1 MLIPAILVRM
11 SNRTYLLL
19 LLIALVASR
28 LVHAAF
34 LWADDTLPLASA
46 QQVWRSAT
54 LYRDV
59 WFDKP
64 PLVSWIYLL
73 WGAQAGWPLR
83 LAGALYAFTAAW
95 LAFLAARHRWG
106 NAEGRWAASLV
117 AFFLIFGIPSAVLP
131 LASDSL
137 LLVPHLAAILFAWR
151 GQPLLSGAAAGAGL
165 LASSKAL
172 LILAICLLWQT
183 RSALPVIAGF
193 AIPNITAILWMS
205 LQGSLADFWR
215 QAWEWGRIYAA
226 NTFVDNPLREA
237 LTRTANWLGFHSAA
251 AIAAFPGLA
260 REKPGD
266 RTRWIVWFALAVLG
280 VAAGLR
286 FFPRYYF
293 LLLPPLVLAAS
304 RGCVILTRSRAGLA
318 LLLILLA
325 IPAVRFAPR
334 YFTLAA
340 DAIAGREPAW
350 NDLALDRDSRA
361 AAALLG
367 REGSL
372 FVWGFR
378 SEIYV
383 YSGLR
388 PASRFLESQA
398 ISGVLADRH
407 LFRSDAVA
415 PEFIAAQREE
425 LLQSRPDWIVDA
437 VGPLNPAMEVGKW
450 LPEWTPAYREVTR
463 TRFSVI
469 YRLR

>member
-28 LVHAAF
+28 LVHAPF

-46 QQVWRSAT
+46 LQVWRGAT

-73 WGAQAGWPLR
+73 WGARAGWPLR
-83 LAGALYAFTAAW
+83 LAGALYSFLAAW
-95 LAFLAARHRWG
+95 LAFLAARHRWSD
-106 NAEGRWAASLV
+106 AEGRWAAFLLT
-117 AFFLIFGIPSAVLP
+117 FFLIFGIPSAVLP

-172 LILAICLLWQT
+172 LILAVCLLWQT

-193 AIPNITAILWMS
+193 AVPNAAAVLWMYQ
-205 LQGSLADFWR
+205 QGSLAGFWR

-226 NTFVDNPLREA
+226 NTFIDNPLREFLA
-237 LTRTANWLGFHSAA
+237 RTANWLGFHSAA
-251 AIAAFPGLA
+251 AIAALAGLA
-260 REKPGD
+260 REKTVD
-266 RTRWIVWFALAVLG
+266 RTRWILWFALALLG

-293 LLLPPLVLAAS
+293 LLLPPLVLASS
-304 RGCVILTRSRAGLA
+304 RGCVILARNRAGLA
-318 LLLILLA
+318 LLLVLLA
-325 IPAVRFAPR
+325 IPAVRFGPR

-340 DAIAGREPAW
+340 GREPAW
-350 NDLALDRDSRA
+350 SDLALDRDSRA

-367 REGSL
+367 PEGSL

-415 PEFIAAQREE
+415 PAFVAVQRQD
-425 LLQSRPDWIVDA
+425 LLKSRPDWIVDA
-437 VGPLNPAMEVGKW
+437 VGPLNPAMEVAKW
-450 LPEWTPAYREVTR
+450 LPEWMPEYREVAR
-463 TRFSVI
+463 SRFSVI